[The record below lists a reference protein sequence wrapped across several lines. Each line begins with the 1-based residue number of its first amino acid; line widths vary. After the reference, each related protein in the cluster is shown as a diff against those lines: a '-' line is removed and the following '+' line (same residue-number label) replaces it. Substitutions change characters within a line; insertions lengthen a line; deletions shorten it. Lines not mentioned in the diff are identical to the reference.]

1 MNKNPKHFGLT
12 LTELLV
18 VIAVMAI
25 LMSIAI
31 PAVKGIMES
40 FDSGTSVRQLINAA
54 LSASRAIAIREQT
67 YAGVRYQKGSDG
79 KTYIDFIV
87 HDPAATGFANGFRGI
102 LGRKP
107 MKLPEGVAISKS
119 SIIFSPQG
127 KLTIHDVRAR
137 NQDAKSDGDDSSKDT
152 IFNTQLNVMTGKAMF
167 VQDQG
172 GLTYYFPSV
181 QQLTITSKTDT
192 TTEYVSPYT
201 GQLVLEY
208 RNAQNP

>member
-67 YAGVRYQKGSDG
+67 YAGVRFQKGSDG
-79 KTYIDFIV
+79 NTYIVFIV

>member
-54 LSASRAIAIREQT
+54 LSAARAIAIREQT
-67 YAGVRYQKGSDG
+67 YAGVRFQEGRDG
-79 KTYIDFIV
+79 NTYIVFII
-87 HDPAATGFANGFRGI
+87 HDPAATGFANGFRGV

-107 MKLPEGVAISKS
+107 MKLPEDVAVAKS
-119 SIIFSPQG
+119 SIVFSPQG

-137 NQDAKSDGDDSSKDT
+137 NQDAKGDGDDSSTDT
-152 IFNTQLNVMTGKAMF
+152 IFNTPLNVISGKAMF

-172 GLTYYFPSV
+172 GLSYYFPSV
-181 QQLTITSKTDT
+181 QHLNITGKTDT